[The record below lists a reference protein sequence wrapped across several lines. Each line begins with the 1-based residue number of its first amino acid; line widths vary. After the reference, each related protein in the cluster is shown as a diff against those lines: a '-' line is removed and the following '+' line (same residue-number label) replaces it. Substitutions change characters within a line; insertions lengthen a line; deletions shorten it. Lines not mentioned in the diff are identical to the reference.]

1 MSKRKYRKQ
10 AEAAARV
17 IFGVCAF
24 FAVLAVGAIFL
35 YMLVNGIP
43 AIRHLGLKNILFGTV
58 WKPVAENPEYGIL
71 YIILTSLL
79 GTVLAAL
86 AGVPIGV
93 LTAVYLAEVAEPGR
107 AVLVRDAV
115 EVLAGIPSVIYGLLG
130 VYLLGPAMYRLERKI
145 FAGSRT
151 HQFTGGA
158 NLLSAVLVLAVMILP
173 TVIHVSESSIRGVPR
188 EIREASMALGASRIQ
203 TIFRSVLPSARPG
216 IVTAAVLGA
225 RFCVHKTEGNFNNDI
240 GVPLTLLRLEAQHEV
255 CVVELGMD
263 HAGEIDNLARL
274 VEPDMALITNI
285 GDAHIENLGSRE
297 NIFKAKCEIFP
308 HLKRDGLAVLNGD
321 DPLLA
326 SLEGTLAQRTV
337 FVGEGEGLDY
347 TARDLSSDGA
357 GHLFCRVKTPRSQF
371 EANIPALGSHMIYPT
386 LMAAAV
392 AEALGMA
399 PDEIIRGIGAFL
411 PTKMRMNIV
420 RCKGDIVILND
431 AYNANPQSMRR
442 AGGRPGP
449 PEGGGG
455 GRYEG
460 AGPRLRAVPPGGGGL
475 LRPVRGGPAHRH
487 WGAGPVHGRGRPGG
501 GAGPGGLLPH
511 PGRGQKRPV
520 PGGAGGGHYP
530 GKGVP
535 VHGV

>member
-1 MSKRKYRKQ
+1 MQ
-10 AEAAARV
+10 ALTLRQLLEA
-17 IFGVCAF
+17 
-24 FAVLAVGAIFL
+24 
-35 YMLVNGIP
+35 VNG
-43 AIRHLGLKNILFGTV
+43 T
-58 WKPVAENPEYGIL
+58 
-71 YIILTSLL
+71 LL
-79 GTVLAAL
+79 GDFDDLDAQAVQVSTDSRNITPGCLFIPLEGERFDGHSFIQAAL
-86 AGVPIGV
+86 EAGAAGC
-93 LTAVYLAEVAEPGR
+93 LTARERESYLPGR
-107 AVLVRDAV
+107 FYIKVRSTQRALWELARYYKKLFPIPFIAVT
-115 EVLAGIPSVIYGLLG
+115 
-130 VYLLGPAMYRLERKI
+130 
-145 FAGSRT
+145 GS
-151 HQFTGGA
+151 GGKTTTKD
-158 NLLSAVLVLAVMILP
+158 M
-173 TVIHVSESSIRGVPR
+173 
-188 EIREASMALGASRIQ
+188 
-203 TIFRSVLPSARPG
+203 
-216 IVTAAVLGA
+216 TAAVLGA

-431 AYNANPQSMRR
+431 AYNANPQSMRAAAAVLGDAQGRRKVAVVGDMKELGPGSEQFHRAVGGYFAQSGADRLIAIGELARFMAEGAQEAGLDQADYFPTLDAARNALSREVR
-442 AGGRPGP
+442 AGVTILVKASRSMAF
-449 PEGGGG
+449 EKIVDF
-455 GRYEG
+455 
-460 AGPRLRAVPPGGGGL
+460 LLTNVP
-475 LRPVRGGPAHRH
+475 
-487 WGAGPVHGRGRPGG
+487 
-501 GAGPGGLLPH
+501 
-511 PGRGQKRPV
+511 Q
-520 PGGAGGGHYP
+520 
-530 GKGVP
+530 
-535 VHGV
+535 

>member
-1 MSKRKYRKQ
+1 MQ
-10 AEAAARV
+10 ALTLRQLLEA
-17 IFGVCAF
+17 
-24 FAVLAVGAIFL
+24 
-35 YMLVNGIP
+35 VNG
-43 AIRHLGLKNILFGTV
+43 T
-58 WKPVAENPEYGIL
+58 
-71 YIILTSLL
+71 LL
-79 GTVLAAL
+79 GDFDDLDAQAVQVSTDSRNITPGCLFIPLEGERFDGHSFIQAAL
-86 AGVPIGV
+86 EAGAAGC
-93 LTAVYLAEVAEPGR
+93 LTARERESYLPGR
-107 AVLVRDAV
+107 FYIKVRSTQRALWELARYYKKLFPIPFIAVT
-115 EVLAGIPSVIYGLLG
+115 GSVGKTTTKD
-130 VYLLGPAMYRLERKI
+130 M
-145 FAGSRT
+145 
-151 HQFTGGA
+151 
-158 NLLSAVLVLAVMILP
+158 
-173 TVIHVSESSIRGVPR
+173 
-188 EIREASMALGASRIQ
+188 
-203 TIFRSVLPSARPG
+203 
-216 IVTAAVLGA
+216 TAAVLGA

-371 EANIPALGSHMIYPT
+371 EANIPALGQHMIYPT

-431 AYNANPQSMRR
+431 AYNANPQSMRAAAAVLGDAQGRRKVAVVGDMKELGPGSEQFHRAVGGYFAQSGADRLIAIGELARFMAEGAQEAGLAQADYFPTLDAARNALSREVR
-442 AGGRPGP
+442 AGVTILVKASRSMAF
-449 PEGGGG
+449 EKIVDF
-455 GRYEG
+455 
-460 AGPRLRAVPPGGGGL
+460 LLTNVP
-475 LRPVRGGPAHRH
+475 
-487 WGAGPVHGRGRPGG
+487 
-501 GAGPGGLLPH
+501 
-511 PGRGQKRPV
+511 Q
-520 PGGAGGGHYP
+520 
-530 GKGVP
+530 
-535 VHGV
+535 

>member
-1 MSKRKYRKQ
+1 MQ
-10 AEAAARV
+10 ALTLRQLLEA
-17 IFGVCAF
+17 
-24 FAVLAVGAIFL
+24 
-35 YMLVNGIP
+35 VNG
-43 AIRHLGLKNILFGTV
+43 T
-58 WKPVAENPEYGIL
+58 
-71 YIILTSLL
+71 LL
-79 GTVLAAL
+79 GDFDDLDAQAVQVSTDSRNITPGCLFIPLEGERFDGHSFIQAAL
-86 AGVPIGV
+86 EAGAAGC
-93 LTAVYLAEVAEPGR
+93 LTARERESYLPGR
-107 AVLVRDAV
+107 FYIKVRSTQRALWELARYYKKLFPIPFIAVT
-115 EVLAGIPSVIYGLLG
+115 GSVGKTTTKD
-130 VYLLGPAMYRLERKI
+130 M
-145 FAGSRT
+145 
-151 HQFTGGA
+151 
-158 NLLSAVLVLAVMILP
+158 
-173 TVIHVSESSIRGVPR
+173 
-188 EIREASMALGASRIQ
+188 
-203 TIFRSVLPSARPG
+203 
-216 IVTAAVLGA
+216 TAAVLGA

-431 AYNANPQSMRR
+431 AYNANPQSMRAAAAVLGDAQGRRKVAVVGDMKELGPGSEQFHRAVGGYFAQSGADRLIAIGELARFMAEGAQEAGLAQADYFPTLDAARNALSREVR
-442 AGGRPGP
+442 AGVTILVKASRSMAF
-449 PEGGGG
+449 EKIVDF
-455 GRYEG
+455 
-460 AGPRLRAVPPGGGGL
+460 LLTNVP
-475 LRPVRGGPAHRH
+475 
-487 WGAGPVHGRGRPGG
+487 
-501 GAGPGGLLPH
+501 
-511 PGRGQKRPV
+511 Q
-520 PGGAGGGHYP
+520 
-530 GKGVP
+530 
-535 VHGV
+535 

>member
-1 MSKRKYRKQ
+1 MQ
-10 AEAAARV
+10 ALTLRQLLEA
-17 IFGVCAF
+17 
-24 FAVLAVGAIFL
+24 
-35 YMLVNGIP
+35 VNG
-43 AIRHLGLKNILFGTV
+43 T
-58 WKPVAENPEYGIL
+58 
-71 YIILTSLL
+71 LL
-79 GTVLAAL
+79 GDFDDLDAQAVQVSTDSRNITPGCLFIPLEGERFDGHSFIQAAL
-86 AGVPIGV
+86 EAGAAGC
-93 LTAVYLAEVAEPGR
+93 LTARERESYLPGR
-107 AVLVRDAV
+107 FYIKVRSTQRALWELARYYKKLFPIPFIAVT
-115 EVLAGIPSVIYGLLG
+115 GSVGKTTTKD
-130 VYLLGPAMYRLERKI
+130 M
-145 FAGSRT
+145 
-151 HQFTGGA
+151 
-158 NLLSAVLVLAVMILP
+158 
-173 TVIHVSESSIRGVPR
+173 
-188 EIREASMALGASRIQ
+188 
-203 TIFRSVLPSARPG
+203 
-216 IVTAAVLGA
+216 TAAVLGA

-420 RCKGDIVILND
+420 RCKGDIVRS
-431 AYNANPQSMRR
+431 PPPPCCCPSPPPPCWGTPR
-442 AGGRPGP
+442 AAGRW
-449 PEGGGG
+449 
-455 GRYEG
+455 R
-460 AGPRLRAVPPGGGGL
+460 
-475 LRPVRGGPAHRH
+475 
-487 WGAGPVHGRGRPGG
+487 W
-501 GAGPGGLLPH
+501 
-511 PGRGQKRPV
+511 
-520 PGGAGGGHYP
+520 
-530 GKGVP
+530 
-535 VHGV
+535 

>member
-1 MSKRKYRKQ
+1 MQ
-10 AEAAARV
+10 ALTLRQLLEA
-17 IFGVCAF
+17 
-24 FAVLAVGAIFL
+24 
-35 YMLVNGIP
+35 VNG
-43 AIRHLGLKNILFGTV
+43 T
-58 WKPVAENPEYGIL
+58 
-71 YIILTSLL
+71 LL
-79 GTVLAAL
+79 GDFDDLDAQAVQVSTDSRNIPPDCLFIPLEGERFDGHSFIQAAL
-86 AGVPIGV
+86 EAGAAGC
-93 LTAVYLAEVAEPGR
+93 LTARERESYLPGR
-107 AVLVRDAV
+107 FYIKVRSTQRALWELARYYKKLFPIPFIAVT
-115 EVLAGIPSVIYGLLG
+115 GSVGKTTTKD
-130 VYLLGPAMYRLERKI
+130 M
-145 FAGSRT
+145 
-151 HQFTGGA
+151 
-158 NLLSAVLVLAVMILP
+158 
-173 TVIHVSESSIRGVPR
+173 
-188 EIREASMALGASRIQ
+188 
-203 TIFRSVLPSARPG
+203 
-216 IVTAAVLGA
+216 TAAVLGA

-431 AYNANPQSMRR
+431 AYNANPQSMRAAAAVLGDAQGRRKVAVVGDMKELGPGSEQFHRAVGGYFAQSGADRLIAIGELARFMAEGAQEAGLDQADYFPTLDAARNALSREVR
-442 AGGRPGP
+442 AGVTILVKASRSMAF
-449 PEGGGG
+449 EKIVDF
-455 GRYEG
+455 
-460 AGPRLRAVPPGGGGL
+460 LLTNVP
-475 LRPVRGGPAHRH
+475 
-487 WGAGPVHGRGRPGG
+487 
-501 GAGPGGLLPH
+501 
-511 PGRGQKRPV
+511 Q
-520 PGGAGGGHYP
+520 
-530 GKGVP
+530 
-535 VHGV
+535 